1 MNDDLPGIRPVDQ
14 LAWPKQYEWH
24 YAPMNGGLMRKELP
38 AGDLAGFSTWTD
50 LHAAMDEFI
59 AERGA
64 NRIVLLRTEA
74 YGNALFSGHSGR
86 VDVYGP
92 NVVLSGCEA
101 VHSKT

>member
-1 MNDDLPGIRPVDQ
+1 MNDNLPGASQVDQ
-14 LAWPKQYEWH
+14 LVGPKQYEWH

-38 AGDLAGFSTWTD
+38 DGGLAGFSTWKD

-74 YGNALFSGHSGR
+74 YGHALFSGHSGR

-92 NVVLSGCEA
+92 NLS
-101 VHSKT
+101 

>member
-1 MNDDLPGIRPVDQ
+1 MNGDLPGASPVAK
-14 LAWPKQYEWH
+14 LVGPKQYEWH

-38 AGDLAGFSTWTD
+38 DGGLASFSTWAD
-50 LHAAMDEFI
+50 LHAAKDEFI

-74 YGNALFSGHSGR
+74 YGHALFSGHSGR

-92 NVVLSGCEA
+92 NVADSQPA
-101 VHSKT
+101 Q

>member
-1 MNDDLPGIRPVDQ
+1 MNNDLPGARPVDQ
-14 LAWPKQYEWH
+14 LIGPKQYEWH
-24 YAPMNGGLMRKELP
+24 YAPMNGGLMRKELL
-38 AGDLAGFSTWTD
+38 AGGLAGFSTWTD

-74 YGNALFSGHSGR
+74 YGHALFSGRSGR

-92 NVVLSGCEA
+92 DVVLTSA
-101 VHSKT
+101 PR